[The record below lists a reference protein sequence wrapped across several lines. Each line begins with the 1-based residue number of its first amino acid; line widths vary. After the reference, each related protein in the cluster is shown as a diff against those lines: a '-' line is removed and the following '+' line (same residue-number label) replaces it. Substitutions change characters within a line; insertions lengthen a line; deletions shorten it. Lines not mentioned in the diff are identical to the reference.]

1 MLSRHLLAQ
10 NCSRTAGVQ
19 RRAISGTSY
28 GRRRR
33 QCGMMPSGYH
43 PSIAV
48 PEHRIGFLRT
58 ITAHREVVDRQFVV
72 LNIQPGFE
80 QVSSGLEAG
89 HK

>member
-1 MLSRHLLAQ
+1 
-10 NCSRTAGVQ
+10 
-19 RRAISGTSY
+19 
-28 GRRRR
+28 
-33 QCGMMPSGYH
+33 MMPSGYH